1 MGRFDAKTSLKGQTT
16 IPVEVRKTLG
26 LQPGGNV
33 QFITDEDG
41 GVRVIAKTTTLR
53 HLRDIFGPMDKALD
67 VDEAIEETVKRKT
80 MLGESD

>member
-1 MGRFDAKTSLKGQTT
+1 MGRFDARTSLKGQTT
-16 IPVEVRKTLG
+16 IPAEVRRALG

-53 HLRDIFGPMDKALD
+53 HLRGIFGP
-67 VDEAIEETVKRKT
+67 VDQPIDIDAAIEETVTRKT
-80 MLGESD
+80 MRGESD

>member
-1 MGRFDAKTSLKGQTT
+1 MGRFDARTSLKGQTT
-16 IPVEVRKTLG
+16 IPVEVRRTLG

-33 QFITDEDG
+33 QFITDDDG

-53 HLRDIFGPMDKALD
+53 HLRDIFGPMNKSLD

-80 MLGESD
+80 MLGVSD